1 MSEKLK
7 SLITSR
13 RFWVAAAGLA
23 AVVSSDVFGFEL
35 NTEQVVAVMG
45 IVVAWIVG
53 DTLRE
58 TKSKDK

>member
-1 MSEKLK
+1 MNDKLK

-35 NTEQVVAVMG
+35 NTEQVVAVAG

-58 TKSKDK
+58 IKTNK